1 MTDQTPE
8 TPAVAKDVNQAI
20 INVMNEVGYV
30 QKSRTQNL
38 NYSFA
43 GEVALIKAL
52 RPEMVKQGLFLYPS
66 GTREVIRDTFDT
78 ANGKSM
84 NTTVVSKLFRMV
96 HAPSGTWIEIGV
108 EGEGSDVGD
117 KSANKALTGAYKYA
131 LRQAFMIET
140 GDDPDATSSDT
151 MERSA
156 KKNGNAKPTVT
167 KPAATK
173 AHTQDELV
181 AYAISKGI
189 EPTSLGAL
197 LGLAG
202 FGNEDLKTME
212 KFDGMCLA
220 IAAKVQSVAT
230 VAV

>member
-1 MTDQTPE
+1 MTDQTTE

-117 KSANKALTGAYKYA
+117 KSANKALTSAYKYA

-156 KKNGNAKPTVT
+156 KKNGNGKPTTAKPSAV
-167 KPAATK
+167 KG
-173 AHTQDELV
+173 HTQDELV

-189 EPTSLGAL
+189 EPTTLGSL
-197 LGLAG
+197 LGQAG

-220 IAAKVQSVAT
+220 IDAKVQSVA
-230 VAV
+230 A